1 MNAVVKL
8 FTRRPPEM
16 HPCLS
21 QLFMYILKNTNE
33 DIDVIN
39 RAGYYYNMLRYDIDK
54 LKEIFDEIKYSM
66 KYKENN
72 EEVDVGFAHVVQEL

>member
-21 QLFMYILKNTNE
+21 QLFMLLLKNSTE
-33 DIDVIN
+33 DIDVLN
-39 RAGYYYNMLRYDIDK
+39 RAGYYYNMLKNNYEE
-54 LKEIFDEIKYSM
+54 LKTIFEEVKQSM
-66 KYKENN
+66 KYKENFN
-72 EEVDVGFAHVVQEL
+72 ESDVDTPVTAA